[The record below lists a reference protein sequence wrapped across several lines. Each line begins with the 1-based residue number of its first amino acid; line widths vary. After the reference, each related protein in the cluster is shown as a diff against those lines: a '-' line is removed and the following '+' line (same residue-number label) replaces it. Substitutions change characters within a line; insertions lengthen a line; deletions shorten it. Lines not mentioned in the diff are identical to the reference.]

1 MERMT
6 KTTIA
11 NLKVADCIGF
21 DSVPD
26 VPDAP
31 GAVMVY
37 VERNGNRAYVSGSTG
52 PLVYENSEKA
62 RRNLKRIRPDLEPT
76 WI

>member
-21 DSVPD
+21 DSVSD
-26 VPDAP
+26 VPDTP

-37 VERNGNRAYVSGSTG
+37 VERNGNRVYVCGSTG